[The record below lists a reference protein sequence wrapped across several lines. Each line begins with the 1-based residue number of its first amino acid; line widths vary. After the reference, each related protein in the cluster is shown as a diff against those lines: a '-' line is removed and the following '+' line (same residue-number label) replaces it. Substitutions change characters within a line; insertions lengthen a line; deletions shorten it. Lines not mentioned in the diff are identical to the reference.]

1 MSTPPATLAWRW
13 LVFNAVGVGGAALQ
27 LAVLTALVHGA
38 GLHYALATA
47 VAVEAAVLHNFLWHR
62 RWTWPDRPAAAPG
75 GPLAW
80 VALARFHAYNGL
92 VSLLGNLTVMSLLV
106 GSLGLAPVV
115 ANGVAI
121 VACSVLNFALGDHW
135 VFPEPERH

>member
-1 MSTPPATLAWRW
+1 VSTLPSTLTARW
-13 LVFNAVGVGGAALQ
+13 LTFNAVGAVGAGLQ

-80 VALARFHAYNGL
+80 VALARFHASNGL

>member
-38 GLHYALATA
+38 GLHYAVATA
-47 VAVEAAVLHNFLWHR
+47 VAVEAAVLHNFLWHQ
-62 RWTWPDRPAAAPG
+62 RWTWRDRPAAAPG
-75 GPLAW
+75 RRLARA
-80 VALARFHAYNGL
+80 ALARFHASNGL
-92 VSLLGNLTVMSLLV
+92 VSLVGNLLVMSLLV

-121 VACSVLNFALGDHW
+121 VACSALTFALGDRW
-135 VFPEPERH
+135 VFPEAGPL